1 MAWFTAKEWKNRLVE
16 FAGRRSLK
24 NVSTNETTVYDV
36 TRNEGQVSQEGD
48 SFSATT
54 MNDLEQRISEG
65 FSAAEEANSQL
76 SSDLKFP
83 DGTGFYPD
91 IKDGQQGYN
100 TDPARGA
107 DTFHPFKNVEYLGE
121 KQGSVSDGRYA
132 TFNISDYANY
142 QGITVDN
149 IFPTIS
155 YMVHYSN
162 GDGAG
167 TMSWSYNPEAG
178 MLTFDNGDN
187 SLVSIRAKIYVI

>member
-1 MAWFTAKEWKNRLVE
+1 MTGVF
-16 FAGRRSLK
+16 
-24 NVSTNETTVYDV
+24 Y
-36 TRNEGQVSQEGD
+36 TRKREKIFKRGI
-48 SFSATT
+48 
-54 MNDLEQRISEG
+54 R
-65 FSAAEEANSQL
+65 L

-91 IKDGQQGYN
+91 IKDGQKGYN

-155 YMVHYSN
+155 YMMHSSN